1 MKKLILLLLFVP
13 LISFGQTAE
22 DYFNSGNNKFKK
34 NNYFGAGA
42 IADYSKAIELDPEY
56 AAAYSNRGIAKSDL
70 KDYYGAIA
78 DYTKAIE
85 INPDYADAYSNRGVA
100 KADLKDYYGAI
111 ADYSKAIELNSD
123 YVDAYYN
130 RGNAKY
136 DLKDYKEA
144 IVESLNLLRMSQ
156 LIIFLEI
163 KR

>member
-1 MKKLILLLLFVP
+1 MKKLILLLLLVP

-22 DYFNSGNNKFKK
+22 DYFN
-34 NNYFGAGA
+34 
-42 IADYSKAIELDPEY
+42 
-56 AAAYSNRGIAKSDL
+56 
-70 KDYYGAIA
+70 
-78 DYTKAIE
+78 
-85 INPDYADAYSNRGVA
+85 RGVA
-100 KADLKDYYGAI
+100 KEKLKDYKEVI
-111 ADYSKAIELNSD
+111 VDYSKAIELNSD